1 MVEKK
6 QDLEHYPKKIEE
18 AKIDNILVFHG
29 QYQLTAKESKVILYL
44 ISKIDPIKQ
53 KRLHEQTVP
62 VKELESILKEE
73 GKKWGGLYKEMK
85 AFQRRMM
92 GKMIE
97 FPTDIKVGGRS
108 LPGLVNW
115 FQSIAPVKNDKGE
128 VSIEFLFSEKLKP
141 FLLDLKEYVSID
153 LLELLPLKSSFSIR
167 MFQVFRAHRNRMAA
181 YQKKSMLRYEIED
194 LKALLGVS
202 GKYQDYRNFR
212 KKVLAVVEKEMKLTS
227 IGMKWSP
234 IKEGKNIVAVE
245 FEFWDR
251 HRKSK
256 QLSLSMDGDL
266 NFETLTFSQTRAFDL
281 LAAYGVNDQIAMQM
295 LAKAGGS
302 EVRGFEDW
310 YFEFCIEILE
320 AKTTMQM
327 EGSLAGVLVNW
338 FLKLKIFDQGDHFAK
353 IMERLSAKKKALEK
367 SNTKA
372 WENRLAA
379 RGMTA
384 AEFRKMVKE

>member
-1 MVEKK
+1 MIKK
-6 QDLEHYPKKIEE
+6 NVNLPKKLEE
-18 AKIDNILVFHG
+18 AKIDNVLVFHG

-92 GKMIE
+92 GKLIE
-97 FPTDIKVGGRS
+97 FPTDIEVGGRK
-108 LPGLVNW
+108 LPGMVNW

-181 YQKKSMLRYEIED
+181 HQKKSMLRYEIEE
-194 LKALLGVS
+194 LKSLLGIS
-202 GKYQDYRNFR
+202 GKYEDYRNFR
-212 KKVLAVVEKEMKLTS
+212 KKVLTVVEKEMQQTS
-227 IGMKWSP
+227 IGMKWAP
-234 IKEGKNIVAVE
+234 IKEGKTIVAVE

-256 QLSLSMDGDL
+256 QLQISLAGDL
-266 NFETLTFSQTRAFDL
+266 NFETLTFSQTKAFDQ
-281 LAAYGVNDQIAMQM
+281 LAAYGVNDQIVMQM
-295 LAKAGGS
+295 LAKAQGS
-302 EVRGFEDW
+302 EIRGFEDW
-310 YFEFCIEILE
+310 YFEECIKIVEL
-320 AKTTMQM
+320 KSTMKM

-338 FLKLKIFDQGDHFAK
+338 FLKLKVFEQGDHFAK
-353 IMERLSAKKKALEK
+353 IMETLAARKKALEK
-367 SNTKA
+367 SNVSA
-372 WENRLAA
+372 WENRLLA
-379 RGMTA
+379 RNMTA
-384 AEFRKMVKE
+384 GAFRESLKG